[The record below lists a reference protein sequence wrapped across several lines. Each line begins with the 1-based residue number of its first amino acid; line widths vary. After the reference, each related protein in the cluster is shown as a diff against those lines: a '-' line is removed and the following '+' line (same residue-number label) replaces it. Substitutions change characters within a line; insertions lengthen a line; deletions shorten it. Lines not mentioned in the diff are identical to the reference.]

1 MRQTLSIAND
11 SPINAA
17 LRQFEAA
24 ETNLEK
30 LQRVWTEIEKMVPS
44 GLVFGSDP
52 KQDDRVRVYRDV
64 LSGLPKI
71 DGWKPE
77 SLPMDLDEI
86 AQNRLDAREDGEIS
100 AEIMVEQ
107 SIEAPGRELAEYRHT
122 EERGASD

>member
-86 AQNRLDAREDGEIS
+86 
-100 AEIMVEQ
+100 EQ
-107 SIEAPGRELAEYRHT
+107 TRRQGGWRNKR
-122 EERGASD
+122 RNNG